1 MSHNGG
7 APGVRSWERPVCL
20 SCESD
25 VFVDANNLAAGTYYC
40 NACEE
45 GFES

>member
-7 APGVRSWERPVCL
+7 APGVRSWERPACPD
-20 SCESD
+20 CESD
-25 VFVDANNLAAGTYYC
+25 VFVDANDLAAGTYYC

-45 GFES
+45 GFNA